1 MALFRKEVVEKQTQ
15 RLYGEVRLDT
25 PLSHWTIT
33 LLLSL
38 LFIGLLIFL
47 VFASYTRKQT
57 VIGWLAPDKG
67 LVRIVSSQEGV
78 IQEVHAKE
86 GDVVAAGARLVTLD
100 FDNALTDGRSAATV
114 KLESLNA
121 QYNEVYERLAPLQK
135 QYDAKERQLRTRI
148 ESLKVELAAVQ
159 QQERAQK
166 QRVKIADQVL
176 GRYRALAAED
186 NASDIEVL
194 EHEEA
199 LLILTQNQTQLGRE
213 RLAITRQIEEA
224 EGVLVDLPGDR
235 QAAASELR
243 NQLETLS
250 RQRAEYEASRS
261 IVLTAPVAGSIA
273 AAPLRKGQTAGGGRM
288 LMALIPEGGYLQ
300 VELFVPTSAAGFVK
314 SGQDV
319 NLRLD
324 AFPHQKFG
332 VVRGTV
338 NTISRSV
345 YNPSELPISVAL
357 EEPVYSVTVDIE
369 EQSISFNDDRFPL
382 QAGMLLKADILLER
396 RRMWRLLQSGT

>member
-1 MALFRKEVVEKQTQ
+1 MAV
-15 RLYGEVRLDT
+15 
-25 PLSHWTIT
+25 
-33 LLLSL
+33 
-38 LFIGLLIFL
+38 
-47 VFASYTRKQT
+47 
-57 VIGWLAPDKG
+57 PDKG

>member
-47 VFASYTRKQT
+47 LFASYTRKQT

-135 QYDAKERQLRTRI
+135 QYDAKERQLRARV

-166 QRVKIADQVL
+166 QRVRIADQVL

>member
-47 VFASYTRKQT
+47 LFASYTRKQT

-135 QYDAKERQLRTRI
+135 QYDAKERQLRARV

-166 QRVKIADQVL
+166 QRVRIADQVR

>member
-78 IQEVHAKE
+78 IKEVHAKE

-100 FDNALTDGRSAATV
+100 FDSALTDGRSAATV

-135 QYDAKERQLRTRI
+135 QYDAKERQLTARV
-148 ESLKVELAAVQ
+148 ESLKVELTAVQ

-166 QRVKIADQVL
+166 QRVKIAEQVL
-176 GRYRALAAED
+176 GRYRALAAEE

-213 RLAITRQIEEA
+213 RLAITRQIKEA
-224 EGVLVDLPGDR
+224 EGVLADLPGDR
-235 QAAASELR
+235 QAAVSELR

-261 IVLTAPVAGSIA
+261 IVLTAPVAGFIA

-300 VELFVPTSAAGFVK
+300 VELFVPTNAAGFVK

-382 QAGMLLKADILLER
+382 QAGMLVKADILLER

>member
-135 QYDAKERQLRTRI
+135 QYDAKERQLRARV

-166 QRVKIADQVL
+166 QRVRIADQVL

-273 AAPLRKGQTAGGGRM
+273 AAPLRKGQTASGGRM

>member
-135 QYDAKERQLRTRI
+135 QYDAKERQLRARV

>member
-67 LVRIVSSQEGV
+67 LVRIVSSREGV

-135 QYDAKERQLRTRI
+135 QYDAKERQLRARV

-166 QRVKIADQVL
+166 QRVRIADQVL